1 LELLLIFLCRIQDAS
16 LRTQGVSFT
25 TKDLTYSQANLGVG
39 GCLISVH
46 EPTEAAS
53 WIEDNWH
60 NPLLAFIRN
69 SGCGG
74 PFAWML
80 SPAEPALAIFGS
92 FEDPI
97 VVNMAG
103 SLADLSGFPAV
114 IRPSSDNPALTL
126 LCVQFLFLI

>member
-1 LELLLIFLCRIQDAS
+1 
-16 LRTQGVSFT
+16 
-25 TKDLTYSQANLGVG
+25 
-39 GCLISVH
+39 
-46 EPTEAAS
+46 
-53 WIEDNWH
+53 
-60 NPLLAFIRN
+60 
-69 SGCGG
+69 
-74 PFAWML
+74 ML

-103 SLADLSGFPAV
+103 LLADLSGFPAV